1 MPTRKRRQA
10 DYAAKRSFEDTFGV
24 PHMAEKF
31 NRTAALY
38 LLQHADELE
47 LSEPVPTY
55 IWDDTFHKVCPKE
68 AIEKLLKQTPNGGDT
83 LQVTYAKGQN
93 DTDHSGR
100 WYAQGQANLQRL
112 SKKLRSTLLQGLY
125 MDLDFENCG
134 PTLLLNL
141 CKWHDIDHQWLWEI
155 VHNREHMLA
164 EFHPIFTRDEA
175 KDMVVALLY
184 GKSVS
189 ALCIDVSDRRYHLE
203 AIDWL
208 PKLEQEITRIYRE
221 LAASDDYEAIRIRYK
236 HVANRH
242 VKIVSCVL
250 FALENQCLERLCTFL
265 HEKGIMTYGEGVL
278 CFDGVMVHDT
288 QKNREL
294 VNDHLLQE
302 AAEYIKK
309 HMGLE
314 VPLRLKYKPLCGG
327 YTLPEGYEET
337 VHECFYSIEPGDDQ
351 AAAGILIKAAG
362 ERIKKSGGRLFSRA
376 KNSGIYKE
384 GEQSVKETIIN
395 MTASEVVIML
405 SLPGGHACHYS
416 KGTKLN
422 GCIPRILASPCI
434 EDDYFIGML
443 WQNSLGYMAFKNG
456 VWSFEERRLLT
467 PEEALQKQIYFT
479 QDTGRPCPQL
489 TPATQQTETPVQA
502 PVETAHD
509 QLIKRVLEPF
519 LPNEGQRTFFLNCLA
534 RALAGRIQDKRWFVG
549 LGGRN
554 CGKGILCKLLKAAFG
569 DFVRTMQAENVLLH
583 PQGCKQDAA
592 KAQSWM
598 RPHEFTRVLYSN
610 EMSKSNASSKMD
622 GELMKRLCSNGD
634 VIECRKNYEDEV
646 QIQLQSTMFMF
657 ANDLPPID
665 PPDAYQTML
674 AFKFPNEFREAD
686 EITDPSDP
694 MQINWRAK
702 DHNLEN
708 FIKQPAVVDAFTMLV
723 FDHYTSNIQTPPDIV
738 QEHTQSVKG
747 PAAESQVERFQRL
760 VQRGSHTDILF
771 YQEIR
776 KAAEAKNMGILMY
789 STIDDYVYKLYGLTP
804 SKPSKTVHGRM
815 KQDRGFK
822 GLVLF
827 DDGFD

>member
-1 MPTRKRRQA
+1 
-10 DYAAKRSFEDTFGV
+10 
-24 PHMAEKF
+24 
-31 NRTAALY
+31 
-38 LLQHADELE
+38 
-47 LSEPVPTY
+47 
-55 IWDDTFHKVCPKE
+55 
-68 AIEKLLKQTPNGGDT
+68 
-83 LQVTYAKGQN
+83 
-93 DTDHSGR
+93 
-100 WYAQGQANLQRL
+100 
-112 SKKLRSTLLQGLY
+112 
-125 MDLDFENCG
+125 
-134 PTLLLNL
+134 
-141 CKWHDIDHQWLWEI
+141 
-155 VHNREHMLA
+155 
-164 EFHPIFTRDEA
+164 
-175 KDMVVALLY
+175 
-184 GKSVS
+184 
-189 ALCIDVSDRRYHLE
+189 
-203 AIDWL
+203 
-208 PKLEQEITRIYRE
+208 
-221 LAASDDYEAIRIRYK
+221 
-236 HVANRH
+236 
-242 VKIVSCVL
+242 
-250 FALENQCLERLCTFL
+250 
-265 HEKGIMTYGEGVL
+265 GVL

-519 LPNEGQRTFFLNCLA
+519 LPNEEQRTFFLNCLA

-634 VIECRKNYEDEV
+634 VIE
-646 QIQLQSTMFMF
+646 
-657 ANDLPPID
+657 
-665 PPDAYQTML
+665 
-674 AFKFPNEFREAD
+674 
-686 EITDPSDP
+686 
-694 MQINWRAK
+694 
-702 DHNLEN
+702 
-708 FIKQPAVVDAFTMLV
+708 
-723 FDHYTSNIQTPPDIV
+723 
-738 QEHTQSVKG
+738 
-747 PAAESQVERFQRL
+747 
-760 VQRGSHTDILF
+760 
-771 YQEIR
+771 
-776 KAAEAKNMGILMY
+776 
-789 STIDDYVYKLYGLTP
+789 
-804 SKPSKTVHGRM
+804 
-815 KQDRGFK
+815 
-822 GLVLF
+822 
-827 DDGFD
+827 

>member
-10 DYAAKRSFEDTFGV
+10 DHAAKRSFEDTFGV

-93 DTDHSGR
+93 DTDHTGR

-405 SLPGGHACHYS
+405 SLPGGHAGHYS
-416 KGTKLN
+416 KGTKLH
-422 GCIPRILASPCI
+422 GCIPRILASPRI
-434 EDDYFIGML
+434 EDDNFTSLL
-443 WQNSLGYMAFKNG
+443 WRNSLGYMAFKNG
-456 VWSFEERRLLT
+456 VWSFDERRLLSF
-467 PEEALQKQIYFT
+467 EEALQKQIYFT
-479 QDTGRPCPQL
+479 RDTGRPCPQL
-489 TPATQQTETPVQA
+489 TEVTQETVPVTVTTTEAVR
-502 PVETAHD
+502 D
-509 QLIKRVLEPF
+509 QLITRVIEPF
-519 LPNEGQRTFFLNCLA
+519 LPDEEQRVFFLNCLA

-549 LGGRN
+549 LGERN
-554 CGKGILCKLLKAAFG
+554 CGKGILCKLLEASFG
-569 DFVRTMQAENVLLH
+569 PFVRAMQAENVLLH

-598 RPHEFTRVLYSN
+598 RQHEFTRLLYSN
-610 EMSKSNASSKMD
+610 EMSKMTGLSKMD
-622 GELMKRLCSNGD
+622 GEMMKRLCSNGD
-634 VIECRKNYEDEV
+634 VIECRRNYEDEV
-646 QIQLQSTMFMF
+646 QIRLQATMFMF